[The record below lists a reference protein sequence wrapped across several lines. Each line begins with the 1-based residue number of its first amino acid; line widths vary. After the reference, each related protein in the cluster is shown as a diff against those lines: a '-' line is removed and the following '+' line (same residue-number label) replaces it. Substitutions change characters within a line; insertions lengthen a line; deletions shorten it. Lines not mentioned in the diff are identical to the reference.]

1 MKSARAERSK
11 QAAVLEYQECSACGR
26 CHFDALRVAGR
37 IVATGAEAQ
46 RAFNALDAG
55 QPCPPSAPEP
65 VAKAEPATERW
76 IPATE
81 LPPRDA
87 LIRVEYRRGGYYIS
101 HGKFFDSVWDLIARW
116 QPHDNSEALRKAAIP
131 RYPPGLSTPEWLLPP
146 ADRATRP
153 PIPAIPEPPQPP
165 QPRHEPS
172 LPPVGANFSFA
183 F

>member
-11 QAAVLEYQECSACGR
+11 QAAVLEYQECSACGH

-65 VAKAEPATERW
+65 AKAEPATERW
-76 IPATE
+76 IPAAE

-87 LIRVEYRRGGYYIS
+87 LIRVEYLRGGYYIS

-131 RYPPGLSTPEWLLPP
+131 KYPPGLSTPEWLLPP

-153 PIPAIPEPPQPP
+153 PLPNIP
-165 QPRHEPS
+165 EPS